1 MTKIVWKSL
10 LKEMIKN
17 TINSQTGA
25 CININQRCQ
34 RVTRRRP
41 RQRHFR
47 EKKQRATR
55 IKSCTGSVRNV
66 DGIQVNIRQYFCNHF
81 TNVSNIVN
89 FLTQSMWWPRQQR
102 SWPRLRS
109 NCKNTVSRLSRG
121 KTILGDSTFLVNI
134 EIRGTVSKKKCT
146 SENKRSVTFLYVVS
160 SSCVCVLTW
169 ILVEHLTVTS
179 GRTANS
185 APSL

>member
-1 MTKIVWKSL
+1 MSIQNHRLYETYIRRYKTHRTMTKIVWKSL

-25 CININQRCQ
+25 CININQWCQ

-55 IKSCTGSVRNV
+55 IKSCTGSVRND

-89 FLTQSMWWPRQQR
+89 FLTQTRCDDQDNKGLDQDWDQIVKIPPQDCLEARQF
-102 SWPRLRS
+102 W
-109 NCKNTVSRLSRG
+109 
-121 KTILGDSTFLVNI
+121 
-134 EIRGTVSKKKCT
+134 GTQH
-146 SENKRSVTFLYVVS
+146 YW
-160 SSCVCVLTW
+160 LT
-169 ILVEHLTVTS
+169 
-179 GRTANS
+179 
-185 APSL
+185 